1 MGNPATI
8 AEWRDRIDD
17 LDRQLVAL
25 LSQRARAAEAIG
37 YLKRATDMP
46 IYEPNR
52 EKSIFANVRA
62 ANPGPLADAE
72 LQHIYERIID
82 VMRSIQQEKITHPAD
97 PDPAAS
103 SPATSD
109 SGATT
114 SAPDAQSRSSEPRP

>member
-25 LSQRARAAEAIG
+25 LSERARCAEAIG
-37 YLKRATDMP
+37 SLKRSTELP

-52 EKSIFANVRA
+52 EKIIFANVRA

-82 VMRSIQQEKITHPAD
+82 VMRSIQQQKITSPEPANT
-97 PDPAAS
+97 AATKS
-103 SPATSD
+103 DTASPAPET
-109 SGATT
+109 
-114 SAPDAQSRSSEPRP
+114 RP